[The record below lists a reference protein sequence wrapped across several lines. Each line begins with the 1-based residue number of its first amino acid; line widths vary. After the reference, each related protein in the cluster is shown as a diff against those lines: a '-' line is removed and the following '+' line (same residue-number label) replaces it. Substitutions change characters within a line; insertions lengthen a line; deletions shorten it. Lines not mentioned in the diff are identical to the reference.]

1 MRSITN
7 LRFGGM
13 LALSMT
19 VLGGCV
25 PTVTGGKVKSADDL
39 QVAKLQLEEPVLNAS
54 YEGEAVDLS
63 QFNKKLNKIRKGR
76 LLSQMI
82 PDSRLMEAAKT
93 HALYMAKHGVFG
105 HEFGPQTR
113 FQKRI
118 FAQGFYDS
126 AGENI
131 GVGYKD
137 MDAAIEGW
145 MNSAGHR
152 RNMLKANYEL
162 FGIAYARNVSGKA
175 ERLDHFWVLIMGQK
189 RDTKRMVIPF
199 NPS

>member
-1 MRSITN
+1 MGLEKKSQIA
-7 LRFGGM
+7 GI

-19 VLGGCV
+19 VLIGCV
-25 PTVTGGKVKSADDL
+25 PTVTESQNKPKNDL
-39 QVAKLQLEEPVLNAS
+39 RVASLDLAEPVTNTS
-54 YEGEAVDLS
+54 YEGESVNLAL
-63 QFNKKLNKIRKGR
+63 FNKKLNKIRKRR
-76 LLSQMI
+76 LLSEFE

-93 HALYMAKHGVFG
+93 HALYMAKHGIFG

-131 GVGYKD
+131 GVGYQD

-145 MNSAGHR
+145 MNSSGHR
-152 RNMLKANYEL
+152 RNMLKANYGL
-162 FGIAYARNVSGKA
+162 FGLAYARNVSGKNA
-175 ERLDHFWVLIMGQK
+175 KLDHFWVLIMGEK
-189 RDTKRMVIPF
+189 RDSKRMIVPF